1 MSTKKYRYTDIVPKI
16 VNYIPK
22 DLNGLLEKH
31 LVNVYLDA
39 FSEPDRFAG
48 YDIVGDEL
56 AIRNSLLNI
65 FVIQKGEVPGK
76 PKFGNPLN
84 IKVFDIFDFF
94 NASLMR
100 SQVINIVKKYEP
112 RVTVNDVKINELPEY
127 NRIIIQLEYQYVI
140 DNSVRYDTLAI
151 PYAHN
156 NISFLGGRQS
166 PPDFTP
172 GGGCITRNIRNS
184 PI

>member
-1 MSTKKYRYTDIVPKI
+1 MSNKYSFTDITPKI
-16 VNYIPK
+16 VNYVPK
-22 DLNGLLEKH
+22 DLNGLAEKH
-31 LVNVYLDA
+31 LVNIYLDV
-39 FSEPDRFAG
+39 FSTPNRFAG
-48 YDIVGDEL
+48 YDIVGDEI

-65 FVIQKGEVPGK
+65 FTVQKGEVPGK

-84 IKVFDIFDFF
+84 LKIFDIFDFF

-100 SQVINIVKKYEP
+100 SQVKNIVSKYEP
-112 RVTVNDVKINELPEY
+112 RVTVEDVSINELPEY
-127 NRIIIQLEYQYVI
+127 NRIIINIDYSYVI
-140 DNSVRYDTLAI
+140 DNSVRYDTLSV

-156 NISFLGGRQS
+156 NISYLGGRQS

-172 GGGCITRNIRNS
+172 GGGCITRQIRNS